1 MTDWKEKLKQA
12 AVKAG
17 TAAQK
22 DPRLMKAALNLKET
36 VDAFKQGYR
45 EQVDPEKY
53 KAKCPHCGGALPE
66 DAHFCPK
73 CGAKID

>member
-1 MTDWKEKLKQA
+1 MTDWKDKIKNA
-12 AVKAG
+12 ALKAG

-22 DPRLMKAALNLKET
+22 DPRLMKAALNVKDA

-45 EQVDPEKY
+45 EQMEPEKY
-53 KAKCPHCGGALPE
+53 KAKCPHCDGELPE
-66 DAHFCPK
+66 KANFCPK